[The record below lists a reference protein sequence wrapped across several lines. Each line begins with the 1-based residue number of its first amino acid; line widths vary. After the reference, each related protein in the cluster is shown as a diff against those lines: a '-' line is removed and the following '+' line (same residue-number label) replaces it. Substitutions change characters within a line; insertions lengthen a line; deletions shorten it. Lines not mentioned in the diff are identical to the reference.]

1 MTTWTS
7 PGPAYLF
14 CPADRPDR
22 FAKAAAVADAVIVDL
37 EDAVAPDRRE
47 AARENILSA
56 DLDPSTTI
64 VRVNPLASPD
74 HARDMAMLRDSHIHT
89 VMLAKTSSA
98 EEVSSLEHFN
108 VIALCETPAGISA
121 VEEIA
126 ECSNVVGVMWG
137 AEDLVAALGGYSS
150 RHGDGTY
157 RDVARYAR
165 VRTLIA
171 ARTHLLV
178 ALDAV
183 SLNFEDLDGQ
193 RAEASDAAAMGFSAT
208 ACVHPSQVSVL
219 REAYRP
225 TPAQIA
231 WAQRVLEG
239 DTDGGEGASGAQ
251 GVYRV
256 DGLMVDGPVLAQARE
271 ILGRAQRS

>member
-37 EDAVAPDRRE
+37 EDAVAPNRRE
-47 AARENILSA
+47 AARDNVLGA
-56 DLDPSTTI
+56 GLDPSTTI
-64 VRVNPLASPD
+64 VRVNPVASPD
-74 HARDMAMLRDSHIHT
+74 HARDMAMLRDSRIHT

-98 EEVSSLEHFN
+98 EEVSSLEHLN

-121 VEEIA
+121 VEKIA
-126 ECSNVVGVMWG
+126 ECSNLVGVMWG

-150 RHGDGTY
+150 RHDDGTY

-165 VRTLIA
+165 ARTLIA
-171 ARTHLLV
+171 ARTHQLV

-183 SLNFEDLDGQ
+183 YLNFEDLDGQ
-193 RAEASDAAAMGFSAT
+193 RAEAIDAAAMGFSAT
-208 ACVHPSQVSVL
+208 ACVHPNQVAVV
-219 REAYRP
+219 RKAYRP

-239 DTDGGEGASGAQ
+239 DPGASGGGE

-271 ILGRAQRS
+271 ILSRAERS